1 MADLNWPLP
10 VEQMLECATEF
21 LAADRRKFS
30 DGPVVVRKM
39 PQRDGS
45 VKWAVYIPHLCLSKG
60 GFWQY
65 ERMPSNREGGRKGV
79 RRAGRR
85 GHRISM
91 PLPLTAHPRHAVRRV
106 K

>member
-1 MADLNWPLP
+1 MAELNWPLP

-45 VKWAVYIPHLCLSKG
+45 VKWAVYIIPRLCLSKG
-60 GFWQY
+60 GFWEY
-65 ERMPSNREGGRKGV
+65 EPVPSNRED
-79 RRAGRR
+79 AWLAE
-85 GHRISM
+85 HRFDTFADEWAAAEKVLESE
-91 PLPLTAHPRHAVRRV
+91 
-106 K
+106 